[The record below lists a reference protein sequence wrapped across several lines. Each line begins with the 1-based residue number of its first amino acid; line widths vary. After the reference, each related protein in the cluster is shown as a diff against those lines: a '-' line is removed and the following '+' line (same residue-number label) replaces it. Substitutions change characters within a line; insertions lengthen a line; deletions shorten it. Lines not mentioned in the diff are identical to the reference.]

1 MLTRATRLA
10 ADAQQPTLALQAAQR
25 WIRQDP
31 TSVEALLA
39 AGHAAL
45 DLHQVAAAANYFKA
59 GLPMNHG
66 GVDAAF
72 TEIEAAFAQTD
83 NVAGARQVTDLL
95 SAPYPASAAALRMR
109 GMGQANADDAQ
120 AAADTLAKALAIK
133 PDDDLTWIR
142 ARALAAAERGEEALA
157 LANHQV
163 DLHGDGVNRLEHASL
178 LILLRREAAAQ
189 AELETLI
196 EDEQVKPRALRLM
209 GQLQLQQGNLEAADI
224 CFNTL
229 LKSGHFVE
237 DAFYY
242 LARVHERRHEDEAAL
257 RSYARVTAGDN
268 VLSAMLRAAAL
279 LRRSGAVS
287 ESDELLDGLIADA
300 PMRAPQIIT
309 ARAQLYF
316 DAHEEPHAL
325 KVLDA
330 AIVEYPDSVDL
341 RYKRAEILE
350 QTQKLAAAVAELTAL
365 ERKRPNDPAAM
376 NALGYTLADHSLQ
389 LRRARSLIERA
400 YAQAP
405 QNAAI
410 RDSMGW
416 VLFRQGSSAQ
426 ALLHLT
432 AAFRS
437 DRGAETGAHLGEVLW
452 VLNQRDEARLVW
464 DKARAA
470 DPDDRL
476 LRATIARL
484 NGAP

>member
-1 MLTRATRLA
+1 MLIRATHLA
-10 ADAQQPTLALQAAQR
+10 ADSQQPTLALRAAQR
-25 WIRQDP
+25 WISRDP
-31 TSVEALLA
+31 ASAEALNLAGLA
-39 AGHAAL
+39 AL
-45 DLHQVAAAANYFKA
+45 ELHQVGASANFFKA
-59 GLPMNHG
+59 ALPMNRG
-66 GVDAAF
+66 GTEAAF
-72 TEIEAAFAQTD
+72 SELEALFAQTD
-83 NVAGARQVTDLL
+83 NVYGARQIADLL
-95 SAPYPASAAALRMR
+95 SAPYPASAGALRLR
-109 GMGQANADDAQ
+109 GLGQANADDAQ
-120 AAADTLAKALAIK
+120 AAADTLAEALTIK

-142 ARALAAAERGEEALA
+142 ARALAAAGRDEEALA
-157 LANHQV
+157 LANRQV
-163 DLHGDGVNRLEHASL
+163 DLHGDGVTRLEHASL

-224 CFNTL
+224 CFTTL

-242 LARVHERRHEDEAAL
+242 LARADERRHEDEAAL

-268 VLSAMLRAAAL
+268 VLSAMLRAAVL
-279 LRRSGAVS
+279 LRRSGAVA

-300 PMRAPQIIT
+300 PARAPQIIT
-309 ARAQLYF
+309 ARAQLYA
-316 DAHEEPHAL
+316 DAHEEPRAL
-325 KVLDA
+325 KLLAA
-330 AIVEYPDSVDL
+330 AIADYPDSVDL
-341 RYKRAEILE
+341 RYKHAELLE
-350 QTQKLAAAVAELTAL
+350 QTQKLDAAVAELTAL
-365 ERKRPNDPAAM
+365 ERQRPNDPAAM

-400 YAQAP
+400 YRFAP

-410 RDSMGW
+410 RDSLGW
-416 VLFRQGSSAQ
+416 VLFRQGLSAQ
-426 ALLHLT
+426 AVPHLT

-452 VLNQRDEARLVW
+452 TLNLRDEARRVW

-476 LRATIARL
+476 LRSTIARL